1 MKKFVWVLLIVF
13 SVCLLTAGCSSGTS
27 GNDSVNPATSANSS
41 QDTESQSNP
50 GTEMTTGD
58 PAETKTDDSS
68 PTALPQPEQSGET
81 LPSHRQFEYSLTE
94 LEELPTYSLQDLFAF
109 YQGADGAF
117 SEGAMAEMME
127 RFSQDPS
134 SFLSA
139 LAGAGQ
145 DLQALITN
153 HLGVSIFFSGEYQD
167 SLFDAQNLDLNEQ
180 QSTLL
185 EYIIAAYE
193 SSTF

>member
-68 PTALPQPEQSGET
+68 PTALPQPEQSDET
-81 LPSHRQFEYSLTE
+81 LPSQRQFEYSLTE

-167 SLFDAQNLDLNEQ
+167 SLFDAQNLELNEQ

-193 SSTF
+193 SSAF

>member
-1 MKKFVWVLLIVF
+1 MFSHLAHARFGLLNEY
-13 SVCLLTAGCSSGTS
+13 LQRAGE
-27 GNDSVNPATSANSS
+27 VP
-41 QDTESQSNP
+41 
-50 GTEMTTGD
+50 
-58 PAETKTDDSS
+58 S
-68 PTALPQPEQSGET
+68 PDAA
-81 LPSHRQFEYSLTE
+81 

-117 SEGAMAEMME
+117 SEGAMAEMMA
-127 RFSQDPS
+127 RFSQDPV

-139 LAGAGQ
+139 LAGAEQ

-153 HLGVSIFFSGEYQD
+153 NLGVSIFFSGEYQT

-193 SSTF
+193 SSAF

>member
-1 MKKFVWVLLIVF
+1 MKKFVLVLLMLL
-13 SVCLLTAGCSSGTS
+13 SVCLLAVGCSSETA
-27 GNDSVNPATSANSS
+27 GNGSATSADASS
-41 QDTESQSNP
+41 S
-50 GTEMTTGD
+50 
-58 PAETKTDDSS
+58 
-68 PTALPQPEQSGET
+68 TALPPPEPSDET
-81 LPSHRQFEYSLTE
+81 LPAQQQFEYDLAA

-117 SEGAMAEMME
+117 SEGAMAEMMA
-127 RFSQDPS
+127 RFSQDPV

-139 LAGAGQ
+139 LAGAEQ

-153 HLGVSIFFSGEYQD
+153 NLGVSVFFSGEYQD
-167 SLFDAQNLDLNEQ
+167 SLFDAQNLGLTEQ

-193 SSTF
+193 SSASSLGAM